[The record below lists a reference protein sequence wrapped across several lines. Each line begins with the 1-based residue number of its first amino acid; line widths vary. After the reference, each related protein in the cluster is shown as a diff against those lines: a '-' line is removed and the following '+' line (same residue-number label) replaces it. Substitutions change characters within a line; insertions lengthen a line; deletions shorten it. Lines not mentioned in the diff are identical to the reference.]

1 MSIPYIYTGSSI
13 VATFDKPLSIDKS
26 HPNFTK
32 VVNLLT
38 KGTTDV
44 DTVMELMQ
52 PIREYNRAISDSQFA
67 IGGNG
72 NIYLNVDNYPFYL
85 PVELQEEVLR
95 IYRAAGN
102 LTAMVNFVTKL
113 ARNPDPDVR
122 SQLYGFIKACGLTLT
137 LDGDFLAYKKIR
149 SDYKDI
155 YSGTMDNSI
164 GAVLEMPRHA
174 VEKDP
179 TRTCS
184 HGLHFAAYGYL
195 NHYGS
200 SEDHRIVLVK
210 ISATDVVSIPTDYNN
225 MKGRACKYQIYK
237 EIEVPEE
244 LKYRSAVY
252 DFEEDDY
259 EGYDEDYADD
269 EEDEED
275 VRADVIEAVADV
287 LVEHGW
293 SEEEVNSLVAM
304 ADAIYNHVTDGGSV
318 TIRN

>member
-1 MSIPYIYTGSSI
+1 MLPFSEFGRTSHRSSRVIFGAAALGGMSES
-13 VATFDKPLSIDKS
+13 
-26 HPNFTK
+26 
-32 VVNLLT
+32 
-38 KGTTDV
+38 
-44 DTVMELMQ
+44 
-52 PIREYNRAISDSQFA
+52 RAI
-67 IGGNG
+67 
-72 NIYLNVDNYPFYL
+72 
-85 PVELQEEVLR
+85 
-95 IYRAAGN
+95 
-102 LTAMVNFVTKL
+102 K
-113 ARNPDPDVR
+113 
-122 SQLYGFIKACGLTLT
+122 T
-137 LDGDFLAYKKIR
+137 LDLVASYGVNHID
-149 SDYKDI
+149 
-155 YSGTMDNSI
+155 T
-164 GAVLEMPRHA
+164 
-174 VEKDP
+174 
-179 TRTCS
+179 
-184 HGLHFAAYGYL
+184 AAM
-195 NHYGS
+195 YGS

-210 ISATDVVSIPTDYNN
+210 VSATDVVSIPTDYNN

-259 EGYDEDYADD
+259 EGYDEDYDDD